1 MAKKTAGSHGKTAG
15 CAAVALPGWRCG
27 GSPLWAMRRPLP
39 ARSPETGG
47 GTRRAAEGEP
57 EQAPTPTRA
66 RFEQA
71 GSRLE
76 MPQAW
81 APLDEEAGAA
91 ELTARLE
98 QVLGDALPE
107 NLERL
112 KPEMSMALSA
122 HLHQH
127 GLQREHDA
135 PNVLSRNHRQAML
148 PPRPTFEQNS
158 FFMNASQLDG
168 APPSGALLGYG
179 VHSAGMKTLMLQR
192 GYTEI
197 KINHLP
203 NDERTAPQSCR
214 GQTQHQLPTEGDE
227 PPNDRVI
234 VPKKLPP
241 MLRGANASTAAAQ
254 VVKQFE
260 HSVKVEEDGKVVVY
274 SPLRQWSKAS
284 RRGKLEATQWWSR
297 LEATRST

>member
-1 MAKKTAGSHGKTAG
+1 
-15 CAAVALPGWRCG
+15 
-27 GSPLWAMRRPLP
+27 
-39 ARSPETGG
+39 
-47 GTRRAAEGEP
+47 
-57 EQAPTPTRA
+57 
-66 RFEQA
+66 
-71 GSRLE
+71 
-76 MPQAW
+76 
-81 APLDEEAGAA
+81 
-91 ELTARLE
+91 
-98 QVLGDALPE
+98 
-107 NLERL
+107 
-112 KPEMSMALSA
+112 MALSA

-214 GQTQHQLPTEGDE
+214 GQTQHQLPTEAEE
-227 PPNDRVI
+227 PPSDRVI

-241 MLRGANASTAAAQ
+241 MLRGANAPTAAAQ

-274 SPLRQWSKAS
+274 SRSGGAASS
-284 RRGKLEATQWWSR
+284 RRRTWAPGSRASGHARDAARQLRGLDLQHGRRHERGLRGLACCALASGFARLGSSR
-297 LEATRST
+297 LTFRWFLKYK

>member
-1 MAKKTAGSHGKTAG
+1 
-15 CAAVALPGWRCG
+15 
-27 GSPLWAMRRPLP
+27 MRRPLP
-39 ARSPETGG
+39 VRSPETGG

-135 PNVLSRNHRQAML
+135 PNVLSRNHRQSSRGS
-148 PPRPTFEQNS
+148 PKPRKEPQPQLSSS
-158 FFMNASQLDG
+158 FHRLSNVVMCLAT
-168 APPSGALLGYG
+168 
-179 VHSAGMKTLMLQR
+179 TLS
-192 GYTEI
+192 T
-197 KINHLP
+197 INNTP
-203 NDERTAPQSCR
+203 VN
-214 GQTQHQLPTEGDE
+214 
-227 PPNDRVI
+227 I
-234 VPKKLPP
+234 
-241 MLRGANASTAAAQ
+241 
-254 VVKQFE
+254 F
-260 HSVKVEEDGKVVVY
+260 
-274 SPLRQWSKAS
+274 
-284 RRGKLEATQWWSR
+284 
-297 LEATRST
+297 